1 MATRILF
8 GFLSVFLLLPMTANA
23 QTAPPNQCT
32 PESAQLLEDLEKCR
46 PKPKAVKRKP
56 RKPTPPVP
64 GPKGDPG
71 ERGPEGPQGEPGPAG
86 PQGERGEQGERGPA
100 GPPGPAATRDP
111 DEIRTNLS
119 LGVMGNVLAPA
130 HQYSWAWG
138 PALQLRTGLAPLTE
152 LTLDVGIAFGADAAE
167 WSPGKQRAFMGHVG
181 ITRYLKDAK
190 WFGITGG
197 AYVESIGLKPGSDDG
212 FYLGVTPGVVFRL
225 QTKYVTWRTEVGAF
239 LGTATFGPD
248 WEFVYGATGSSFLS
262 WNW

>member
-1 MATRILF
+1 MATRIALF
-8 GFLSVFLLLPMTANA
+8 FLSVFLLFPTGASAQNA
-23 QTAPPNQCT
+23 APNQCT

-71 ERGPEGPQGEPGPAG
+71 ERGPQGEQGERGEPGPQG
-86 PQGERGEQGERGPA
+86 PQGERGPQGPA
-100 GPPGPAATRDP
+100 GPPGPAAARDP

-130 HQYSWAWG
+130 HEYSWAWG

-152 LTLDVGIAFGADAAE
+152 LTLDVGIAFGADAAD

-181 ITRYLKDAK
+181 ITRYLKDVK
-190 WFGITGG
+190 WLGFTGG

-225 QTKYVTWRTEVGAF
+225 QTTYVTWRTEIGPL
-239 LGTATFGPD
+239 LGMATFGPD
-248 WEFVYGATGSSFLS
+248 WEFVYGATGSTFLS
-262 WNW
+262 WEW